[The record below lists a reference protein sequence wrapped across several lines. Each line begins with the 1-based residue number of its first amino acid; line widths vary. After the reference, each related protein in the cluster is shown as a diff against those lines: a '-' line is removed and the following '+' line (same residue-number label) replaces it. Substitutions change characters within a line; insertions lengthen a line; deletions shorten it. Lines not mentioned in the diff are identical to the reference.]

1 MEDYITSSH
10 IIHITQVP
18 VTLDMLSPKKGAVAL
33 DDKKHHGD
41 SLFFV
46 KNGGDWEMFLESLKF
61 RVL

>member
-1 MEDYITSSH
+1 MLRFILH
-10 IIHITQVP
+10 ICSWRFHYAI
-18 VTLDMLSPKKGAVAL
+18 KNYGAVAL

-46 KNGGDWEMFLESLKF
+46 KNGGDWGMFLESLKL

>member
-1 MEDYITSSH
+1 MCKNIYL
-10 IIHITQVP
+10 Q
-18 VTLDMLSPKKGAVAL
+18 KKDEAVAL

-46 KNGGDWEMFLESLKF
+46 KNGGDWGMFLESLKL